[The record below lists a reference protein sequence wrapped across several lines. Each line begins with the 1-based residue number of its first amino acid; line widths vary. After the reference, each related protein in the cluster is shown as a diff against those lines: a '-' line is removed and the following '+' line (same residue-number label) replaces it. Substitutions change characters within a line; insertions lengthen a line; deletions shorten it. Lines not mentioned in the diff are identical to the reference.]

1 MVKVLHGRD
10 IRPDC
15 EAVVVADGDEDVLVQ
30 VAVHA
35 KSVRGMTHEQ
45 INDPEFV
52 AHARNQIY
60 EQA

>member
-1 MVKVLHGRD
+1 MAKVLYGRD
-10 IRPDC
+10 IGSDC
-15 EAVVVADGDEDVLVQ
+15 DAAVVADSDEDVLVQ

-35 KSVRGMTHEQ
+35 KSVHGMTDEQ

-52 AHARNQIY
+52 AHNRNQIY

>member
-1 MVKVLHGRD
+1 M
-10 IRPDC
+10 
-15 EAVVVADGDEDVLVQ
+15 VVADSDEDVLVQ

-35 KSVRGMTHEQ
+35 KSVHGMTDEQ